1 VSAELDAGLRHAL
14 AEASVCLGPHDTQ
27 VRNLDRVSVPK
38 PLAPL
43 YWSLLG
49 CTLLAAIITLGTF
62 WLGFREHDQ
71 DQWVRHS
78 LAVRS
83 ELQVIQTLI
92 LRAESA
98 QRGYLV
104 TGREQYLAPF
114 NPTRGTLQSALD
126 QVASLVSDNPQQ
138 TAAISALRQSIS
150 GKLEELE
157 QTIDLRKAGRTD
169 DAMALVNTDQGQ
181 RAMGRI
187 VHQIA
192 EMQGNEDRLLAAREA
207 DVASLDVSLE
217 AGSVAAFV
225 IICGIAFLAAYL
237 ARRSVATIHAA
248 NTQLSLANQSLIEQ
262 IGRREQVEAQLRQA
276 QKMEAVGQL
285 TGGMAHDFN
294 NMLGVIVGALDLI
307 KRRLK
312 QDEFGIGRFVES
324 ATKAT
329 ERSAALIQRLLAFA
343 RQQPL
348 APEAVDANRMIADMS
363 ELLRSTLGEQIQI
376 ETVLAAGL
384 WKTNIDAHQLESAI
398 VNIAI
403 NARDAMADGGKLTI
417 ETQNVALDE
426 AYCKANAEVLP
437 GQYVMI
443 AITDQGGGMAREVA
457 ARAFDP
463 FFTTKPAGKGTG
475 LGLSQVYGFIKQSAG
490 HIKIYSELGN
500 GTTVKIYL
508 PRLYRQAE
516 EAKRVAPT
524 AVNGNGEIILVV
536 EDDPLMRRLSCDALR
551 ELGYMVLESDTAAA
565 ALNVIAD
572 APDIKLL
579 FTDVVMPEINGRK
592 LADEAWKKRPDL
604 KVLFTTGYTRNAV
617 VHGGVLDPDVN
628 FISKPFT
635 VEQLASKVR
644 TVLDS

>member
-1 VSAELDAGLRHAL
+1 M
-14 AEASVCLGPHDTQ
+14 
-27 VRNLDRVSVPK
+27 DRVSVPK
-38 PLAPL
+38 PLAPF
-43 YWSLLG
+43 YWGLLG

-62 WLGFREHDQ
+62 WLGFRERDQ

-83 ELQVIQTLI
+83 ELQVIQTLT

-104 TGREQYLAPF
+104 TGREDYLAPF
-114 NPTRGTLQSALD
+114 SPARGALQSALD
-126 QVASLVSDNPQQ
+126 RVASLVSDNPQQ
-138 TAAISALRQSIS
+138 VAAISALRQSIS
-150 GKLEELE
+150 AKLDELE
-157 QTIDLRKAGRTD
+157 HTIDLRKTGRTD
-169 DAMALVNTDQGQ
+169 DALALVNSDEGQ
-181 RAMGRI
+181 RVMGRI
-187 VHQIA
+187 ADQIA
-192 EMQGNEDRLLAAREA
+192 AMQGNEDRLLEAREA
-207 DVASLDVSLE
+207 DAASLDLSLE
-217 AGSVAAFV
+217 IGSVAAFLV
-225 IICGIAFLAAYL
+225 ICGIAVLAGYL
-237 ARRSVATIHAA
+237 ARRSVASVHAA
-248 NTQLSLANQSLIEQ
+248 NVQLSLANQSLIEQ
-262 IGRREQVEAQLRQA
+262 ISRREQVEAQLRQA

-312 QDEFGIGRFVES
+312 EDEFGIGRFVES

-363 ELLRSTLGEQIQI
+363 ELLRSTLGEQVQI

-384 WKTNIDAHQLESAI
+384 WKTNVDVHQLESAI

-403 NARDAMADGGKLTI
+403 NARDAMPEGGKLTV
-417 ETQNVALDE
+417 ETQNVSLDE
-426 AYCKANAEVLP
+426 AYCRQNAEVTA

-443 AITDQGGGMAREVA
+443 AITDRGGGMAPDVA

-475 LGLSQVYGFIKQSAG
+475 LGLSQVYGFVKQSTG
-490 HIKIYSELGN
+490 HIKIYSEIGN

-516 EAKRVAPT
+516 EAKRVAPKP
-524 AVNGNGEIILVV
+524 ANGDAGEIILVV
-536 EDDPLMRRLSCDALR
+536 EDDPLMRRLSCDSLR
-551 ELGYMVLESDTAAA
+551 ELGYTVLESESAAA
-565 ALNVIAD
+565 ALAMVD
-572 APDIKLL
+572 DTPSIKLL
-579 FTDVVMPEINGRK
+579 FTDVVMPEINGKK
-592 LADEAWKKRPDL
+592 LADAALKKRPDL

-635 VEQLASKVR
+635 IEQLASKVR
-644 TVLDS
+644 AVLDT

>member
-1 VSAELDAGLRHAL
+1 VSKI
-14 AEASVCLGPHDTQ
+14 V
-27 VRNLDRVSVPK
+27 DRVSVPK

-49 CTLLAAIITLGTF
+49 CTLLAAVITLGTF
-62 WLGFREHDQ
+62 WLGFREQDQ

-83 ELQVIQTLI
+83 ELQLIQTLI
-92 LRAESA
+92 LRAESS

-114 NPTRGTLQSALD
+114 DPARGQLQTALD
-126 QVASLVSDNPQQ
+126 RVVSLVSDNPQQ
-138 TAAISALRQSIS
+138 IEAARGLRQTISA
-150 GKLEELE
+150 KLDELDR
-157 QTIDLRKAGRTD
+157 TITFRKAGRND
-169 DAMALVNTDQGQ
+169 DAMALVNTDAGQ
-181 RAMGRI
+181 RVMGQI
-187 VHQIA
+187 VDQIA
-192 EMQGNEDRLLAAREA
+192 AMQGNEDRLLAAREA
-207 DVASLDVSLE
+207 DAASLDWLLQI
-217 AGSVAAFV
+217 GSVAAFLV
-225 IICGIAFLAAYL
+225 ICGIAVLAAYL

-248 NTQLSLANQSLIEQ
+248 NAQLSLANQSLIEQ
-262 IGRREQVEAQLRQA
+262 ISRREQVEAQLRQA

-312 QDEFGIGRFVES
+312 RDEFGIGVFVEN

-348 APEAVDANRMIADMS
+348 APEAIDANRMIADMS

-384 WKTNIDAHQLESAI
+384 WKTNADPHQLESSI

-403 NARDAMADGGKLTI
+403 NARDAMSDGGKLTI
-417 ETQNVALDE
+417 ETENVYLDE
-426 AYCKANAEVLP
+426 TYCSENAEVTA

-443 AITDQGGGMAREVA
+443 AITDQGTGMAPQVA

-490 HIKIYSELGN
+490 HIKIYSEIGT

-508 PRLYRQAE
+508 PRLYRQTE
-516 EAKRVAPT
+516 EVKRAALKP
-524 AVNGNGEIILVV
+524 AGGDADEIVLVV
-536 EDDPLMRRLSCDALR
+536 EDDPLMRRMSCDALR
-551 ELGYMVLESDTAAA
+551 ELGYTVLESENAAA
-565 ALNVIAD
+565 ALTMIAD
-572 APDIKLL
+572 TPSIRLL
-579 FTDVVMPEINGRK
+579 FTDVVMPETNGKK
-592 LADEAWKKRPDL
+592 LADEALKKRPDL

-635 VEQLASKVR
+635 IQQLASKVR
-644 TVLDS
+644 AVLDS

>member
-1 VSAELDAGLRHAL
+1 VSKI
-14 AEASVCLGPHDTQ
+14 V
-27 VRNLDRVSVPK
+27 DRVSVPK

-49 CTLLAAIITLGTF
+49 CTLLAAVITLGTF
-62 WLGFREHDQ
+62 WLGFREQDQ

-78 LAVRS
+78 LAIRS
-83 ELQVIQTLI
+83 ELQLIQTLI
-92 LRAESA
+92 LRAESS

-114 NPTRGTLQSALD
+114 DPAKGDLRTALD
-126 QVASLVSDNPQQ
+126 RVASLVNDNPQQ
-138 TAAISALRQSIS
+138 VEAARSLRQIISA
-150 GKLEELE
+150 KLDELE
-157 QTIDLRKAGRTD
+157 RTIAFRKAGRND
-169 DAMALVNTDQGQ
+169 DAMALVNTDSGQ
-181 RAMGRI
+181 RVMGTI
-187 VHQIA
+187 ADQIA
-192 EMQGNEDRLLAAREA
+192 AMQGNEDRLLTAREA
-207 DVASLDVSLE
+207 DAGSLDLLLQV
-217 AGSVAAFV
+217 GSVAAFLV
-225 IICGIAFLAAYL
+225 ICGIAVLAAYL

-248 NTQLSLANQSLIEQ
+248 NAQLALANQSLIEQ
-262 IGRREQVEAQLRQA
+262 ISRREQVEAQLRQA

-312 QDEFGIGRFVES
+312 HDEFGISRFVEN
-324 ATKAT
+324 AAKAT

-348 APEAVDANRMIADMS
+348 APEAVDAHRMIADMS

-384 WKTNIDAHQLESAI
+384 WKANADPHQLESSI

-403 NARDAMADGGKLTI
+403 NARDAMPDGGKLTI
-417 ETQNVALDE
+417 ETENVYLDE
-426 AYCKANAEVLP
+426 AYCRENAEVTA

-443 AITDQGGGMAREVA
+443 AITDQGGGMAPQVA

-490 HIKIYSELGN
+490 HIKIYSEIGT

-508 PRLYRQAE
+508 PRLYREAE
-516 EAKRVAPT
+516 QVKRAALKP
-524 AVNGNGEIILVV
+524 AGGDEIVLVV
-536 EDDPLMRRLSCDALR
+536 EDDPLMRRMSCDALR
-551 ELGYMVLESDTAAA
+551 ELGYTVLESENATAALA
-565 ALNVIAD
+565 MIAD
-572 APDIKLL
+572 TPSIKLL
-579 FTDVVMPEINGRK
+579 FTDVVMPETNGKK
-592 LADEAWKKRPDL
+592 LADEALKKRPDL

-635 VEQLASKVR
+635 IQQLASKVR
-644 TVLDS
+644 AVLDS

>member
-1 VSAELDAGLRHAL
+1 M
-14 AEASVCLGPHDTQ
+14 
-27 VRNLDRVSVPK
+27 DRASVPK

-49 CTLLAAIITLGTF
+49 CTLLAAVITLGTF
-62 WLGFREHDQ
+62 WLGFREQDQ

-83 ELQVIQTLI
+83 ELQLIQTLI
-92 LRAESA
+92 LRAESS

-104 TGREQYLAPF
+104 TGREEYLAPF
-114 NPTRGTLQSALD
+114 NPTRGALQTALD
-126 QVASLVSDNPQQ
+126 RIASLVNDNPQQ
-138 TAAISALRQSIS
+138 IAAVRGLRQTISA
-150 GKLEELE
+150 KLDELE
-157 QTIDLRKAGRTD
+157 RTIAFRKAGRAD
-169 DAMALVNTDQGQ
+169 DALALVNTDAGQ
-181 RAMGRI
+181 RVMGGI
-187 VHQIA
+187 VDQIA
-192 EMQGNEDRLLAAREA
+192 AMQDDEDRLLATREA
-207 DVASLDVSLE
+207 DAASLDVLLQI
-217 AGSVAAFV
+217 GSVAAFV
-225 IICGIAFLAAYL
+225 VICGIAILAAYL

-248 NTQLSLANQSLIEQ
+248 NAQLSLANQSLIEQ
-262 IGRREQVEAQLRQA
+262 ISRREQVEAQLRQA

-312 QDEFGIGRFVES
+312 HDEFGIGRFVES
-324 ATKAT
+324 AMKAT

-384 WKTNIDAHQLESAI
+384 WKTNVDPYQLESSI

-403 NARDAMADGGKLTI
+403 NARDAMPDGGKLTI
-417 ETQNVALDE
+417 ETENVYLDE
-426 AYCKANAEVLP
+426 AYCSENAEVSA

-443 AITDQGGGMAREVA
+443 AITDQGGGMAPEIA

-475 LGLSQVYGFIKQSAG
+475 LGLSQVYGFIKQSSG
-490 HIKIYSELGN
+490 HIKIYSEIGT

-516 EAKRVAPT
+516 EVKRAALKP
-524 AVNGNGEIILVV
+524 ASGDADEIVLVV

-551 ELGYMVLESDTAAA
+551 ELGYTVLESENATAA
-565 ALNVIAD
+565 LTMID
-572 APDIKLL
+572 DTPGIKLL
-579 FTDVVMPEINGRK
+579 FTDVVMPEVNGKK
-592 LADEAWKKRPDL
+592 LADEALKRRPDL

-635 VEQLASKVR
+635 IQQLASKVR
-644 TVLDS
+644 AVLDA

>member
-1 VSAELDAGLRHAL
+1 M
-14 AEASVCLGPHDTQ
+14 
-27 VRNLDRVSVPK
+27 DRVSVPK

-43 YWSLLG
+43 YWGLFGS
-49 CTLLAAIITLGTF
+49 TLLAAVITLGTF
-62 WLGFREHDQ
+62 WLGFREQDQ

-83 ELQVIQTLI
+83 ELQLIQTLI
-92 LRAESA
+92 LRAESS

-104 TGREQYLAPF
+104 TGREDYLTPFAPA
-114 NPTRGTLQSALD
+114 RGALQRALD
-126 QVASLVSDNPQQ
+126 RVASLTSDNPPQVE
-138 TAAISALRQSIS
+138 AVRDLRERVSA
-150 GKLEELE
+150 KLDELE
-157 QTIDLRKAGRTD
+157 RTIALRKAGHND
-169 DAMALVNTDQGQ
+169 DALALVNTDTGQ
-181 RAMGRI
+181 RVMGRI
-187 VHQIA
+187 VDQIA
-192 EMQGNEDRLLAAREA
+192 AMQGSEDRILAAREA
-207 DVASLDVSLE
+207 DAASLDMLLQIG
-217 AGSVAAFV
+217 AVAAFLV
-225 IICGIAFLAAYL
+225 ICGIAILAAYL
-237 ARRSVATIHAA
+237 AKRSVATIHTA

-262 IGRREQVEAQLRQA
+262 ISRREQVEAQLRQA

-307 KRRLK
+307 RRRLK
-312 QDEFGIGRFVES
+312 HDEFGIGRFVDS
-324 ATKAT
+324 AAKAA

-348 APEAVDANRMIADMS
+348 APEAVDPNRMIADMS

-384 WKTNIDAHQLESAI
+384 WKTNADPHQLESSI

-403 NARDAMADGGKLTI
+403 NARDAMPGGGKLTL
-417 ETQNVALDE
+417 ETENVYLDE
-426 AYCKANAEVLP
+426 AYCRENAEVAA

-443 AITDQGGGMAREVA
+443 AITDQGAGMAPDIA

-475 LGLSQVYGFIKQSAG
+475 LGLSQVYGFIKQSSG
-490 HIKIYSELGN
+490 HIKIYSEIGT

-516 EAKRVAPT
+516 DIKRAALRPATGDAK
-524 AVNGNGEIILVV
+524 EIVLVV

-551 ELGYMVLESDTAAA
+551 DLGYTVLESETAAA
-565 ALNVIAD
+565 ALTMIAD
-572 APDIKLL
+572 TPAITLL
-579 FTDVVMPEINGRK
+579 FTDVVMPEVNGKK
-592 LADEAWKKRPDL
+592 LADEALKTRPDL

-628 FISKPFT
+628 FIGKPFT
-635 VEQLASKVR
+635 IEQLASKVR
-644 TVLDS
+644 AVLDS

>member
-1 VSAELDAGLRHAL
+1 V
-14 AEASVCLGPHDTQ
+14 
-27 VRNLDRVSVPK
+27 DRVSVPK

-49 CTLLAAIITLGTF
+49 CTLLAAVITLGTF
-62 WLGFREHDQ
+62 WLGFREQDQ

-83 ELQVIQTLI
+83 ELQLIQTLI
-92 LRAESA
+92 LRAESS

-114 NPTRGTLQSALD
+114 DPARGALQTALD
-126 QVASLVSDNPQQ
+126 RVASLVNDNPQQ
-138 TAAISALRQSIS
+138 IEAARSLRQAISA
-150 GKLEELE
+150 KLDELE
-157 QTIDLRKAGRTD
+157 RTIAFRKAGRND
-169 DAMALVNTDQGQ
+169 DAIALVNTDAGQ
-181 RAMGRI
+181 RVMGTI
-187 VHQIA
+187 ADQIA
-192 EMQGNEDRLLAAREA
+192 AMQGNEDQLLTAREA
-207 DVASLDVSLE
+207 DAASLDLLLQF
-217 AGSVAAFV
+217 GSVAAFLV
-225 IICGIAFLAAYL
+225 ICGIAVLAAYL
-237 ARRSVATIHAA
+237 ARRSVATIHTA
-248 NTQLSLANQSLIEQ
+248 NAQLALANESLIEQ

-312 QDEFGIGRFVES
+312 RDEFGIGVFVEN
-324 ATKAT
+324 AMKAT

-348 APEAVDANRMIADMS
+348 APEAIDANRMIADMS

-384 WKTNIDAHQLESAI
+384 WKTNADPHQLESSI

-403 NARDAMADGGKLTI
+403 NARDAMSDGGKLTI
-417 ETQNVALDE
+417 ETENVYLDE
-426 AYCKANAEVLP
+426 AYCSENAEVTA
-437 GQYVMI
+437 GQFVMI
-443 AITDQGGGMAREVA
+443 AITDQGTGMPPQVA

-490 HIKIYSELGN
+490 HIKIYSEIGT

-508 PRLYRQAE
+508 PRLYREAE
-516 EAKRVAPT
+516 QVKRT
-524 AVNGNGEIILVV
+524 ALKPAGGDADEIVLVV
-536 EDDPLMRRLSCDALR
+536 EDDPLMRRMSCDALR
-551 ELGYMVLESDTAAA
+551 ELGYTVLESENAAA
-565 ALNVIAD
+565 ALTMIAD
-572 APDIKLL
+572 TPSIRLL
-579 FTDVVMPEINGRK
+579 FTDVVMPETNGKK
-592 LADEAWKKRPDL
+592 LADEALKRRPDL

-635 VEQLASKVR
+635 IQQLASKVR
-644 TVLDS
+644 AVLDS

>member
-1 VSAELDAGLRHAL
+1 M
-14 AEASVCLGPHDTQ
+14 
-27 VRNLDRVSVPK
+27 DRVSVPK

-49 CTLLAAIITLGTF
+49 CTLLAAVITLGTF
-62 WLGFREHDQ
+62 WLGFREQDQ
-71 DQWVRHS
+71 DKWVRHS

-83 ELQVIQTLI
+83 ELQLIQTLI
-92 LRAESA
+92 LRAESS

-114 NPTRGTLQSALD
+114 DPARGQLQTAVD
-126 QVASLVSDNPQQ
+126 RVVSLVSDNPQQ
-138 TAAISALRQSIS
+138 VEAARGLRQTISA
-150 GKLEELE
+150 KLDELDR
-157 QTIDLRKAGRTD
+157 TITFRKAGRND
-169 DAMALVNTDQGQ
+169 DAMALVNTDAGQ
-181 RAMGRI
+181 RVMGQI
-187 VHQIA
+187 VDQIA
-192 EMQGNEDRLLAAREA
+192 AMQGNEDRLLAAREA
-207 DVASLDVSLE
+207 DAALLDWLLQI
-217 AGSVAAFV
+217 GSVAAFLV
-225 IICGIAFLAAYL
+225 ICGIAVLAAYL

-248 NTQLSLANQSLIEQ
+248 NAQLSLANQSLIEQ
-262 IGRREQVEAQLRQA
+262 ISRREQVEAQLRQA

-312 QDEFGIGRFVES
+312 HDEFGIGVFVEN

-348 APEAVDANRMIADMS
+348 APEAIDANRMIADMS

-384 WKTNIDAHQLESAI
+384 WKTNADPHQLESSI

-403 NARDAMADGGKLTI
+403 NARDAMSDGGKLTI
-417 ETQNVALDE
+417 ETENVYLDE
-426 AYCKANAEVLP
+426 TYCSENAEVTA

-443 AITDQGGGMAREVA
+443 AITDQGTGMAPQVA

-490 HIKIYSELGN
+490 HIKIYSEIGT

-508 PRLYRQAE
+508 PRLYRQTE
-516 EAKRVAPT
+516 EVKRAALKP
-524 AVNGNGEIILVV
+524 AGGDADEIVLVV
-536 EDDPLMRRLSCDALR
+536 EDYPLMRLMSCDALR
-551 ELGYMVLESDTAAA
+551 ELGYTVLESENAAA
-565 ALNVIAD
+565 ALTMIAD
-572 APDIKLL
+572 TPSIRLL
-579 FTDVVMPEINGRK
+579 FTDVVMPETNGKK
-592 LADEAWKKRPDL
+592 LADEALKKRPDL

-635 VEQLASKVR
+635 IQQLASKLR
-644 TVLDS
+644 AVLDS

>member
-1 VSAELDAGLRHAL
+1 VSKI
-14 AEASVCLGPHDTQ
+14 V
-27 VRNLDRVSVPK
+27 DRVSVPK

-49 CTLLAAIITLGTF
+49 CTLLAAVITLGTF
-62 WLGFREHDQ
+62 WLGFREQDQ

-78 LAVRS
+78 LAIRS
-83 ELQVIQTLI
+83 ELQLIQTLI
-92 LRAESA
+92 LRAESS

-114 NPTRGTLQSALD
+114 DPAKGDLQTALD
-126 QVASLVSDNPQQ
+126 RVASLVNDNPQQ
-138 TAAISALRQSIS
+138 VEAARSLRQIISA
-150 GKLEELE
+150 KLDELE
-157 QTIDLRKAGRTD
+157 RTIAFRKAGRND
-169 DAMALVNTDQGQ
+169 DAMALVNTDSGQ
-181 RAMGRI
+181 RVMGTI
-187 VHQIA
+187 ADQIA
-192 EMQGNEDRLLAAREA
+192 AMQGNEDRLLTAREA
-207 DVASLDVSLE
+207 DAASLDLLLQV
-217 AGSVAAFV
+217 GSVAAFLL
-225 IICGIAFLAAYL
+225 ICGIAVLAAYL
-237 ARRSVATIHAA
+237 ARRSVAAIHAA
-248 NTQLSLANQSLIEQ
+248 NAQLALANQSLIEQ
-262 IGRREQVEAQLRQA
+262 ISRREQVEAQLRQA

-312 QDEFGIGRFVES
+312 HDEFGISRLVEN
-324 ATKAT
+324 AAKAT
-329 ERSAALIQRLLAFA
+329 ERSTALIQRLLAFA

-384 WKTNIDAHQLESAI
+384 WKANADPHQLESSI

-403 NARDAMADGGKLTI
+403 NARDAMPDGGKLTI
-417 ETQNVALDE
+417 ETENVYLDE
-426 AYCKANAEVLP
+426 AYCRENAEVTA

-443 AITDQGGGMAREVA
+443 AITDQGGGMAPQVA

-490 HIKIYSELGN
+490 HIKIYSEIGT

-508 PRLYRQAE
+508 PRLYREAE
-516 EAKRVAPT
+516 QVKRAALKP
-524 AVNGNGEIILVV
+524 AGGDEIVLVV
-536 EDDPLMRRLSCDALR
+536 EDDPLMRRMSCDALR
-551 ELGYMVLESDTAAA
+551 ELGYTVLESENATAALA
-565 ALNVIAD
+565 MIAD
-572 APDIKLL
+572 TPSIKLL
-579 FTDVVMPEINGRK
+579 FTDVVMPETNGKK
-592 LADEAWKKRPDL
+592 LADEALKKRPDL

-635 VEQLASKVR
+635 IQQLASKVR
-644 TVLDS
+644 AVLDS

>member
-1 VSAELDAGLRHAL
+1 V
-14 AEASVCLGPHDTQ
+14 
-27 VRNLDRVSVPK
+27 DRASVPK

-49 CTLLAAIITLGTF
+49 CTLLAAVITLGTF
-62 WLGFREHDQ
+62 WLGFREQDQ

-83 ELQVIQTLI
+83 ELQLIQTLI
-92 LRAESA
+92 LRAESS

-104 TGREQYLAPF
+104 TGREEYLAPF
-114 NPTRGTLQSALD
+114 NPTRGALQTALD
-126 QVASLVSDNPQQ
+126 RIASLVNDNPQQ
-138 TAAISALRQSIS
+138 IAAARGLRQTISA
-150 GKLEELE
+150 KLDELE
-157 QTIDLRKAGRTD
+157 RTIAFRKAGRAD
-169 DAMALVNTDQGQ
+169 DALALVNTDAGQ
-181 RAMGRI
+181 RVMGGI
-187 VHQIA
+187 VDQIA
-192 EMQGNEDRLLAAREA
+192 AMQDDEDRLLATREA
-207 DVASLDVSLE
+207 DAASLDVLLQI
-217 AGSVAAFV
+217 GSVAAFV
-225 IICGIAFLAAYL
+225 VICGIAILAAYL

-248 NTQLSLANQSLIEQ
+248 NAQLSLANQSLIEQ
-262 IGRREQVEAQLRQA
+262 ISRREQVEAQLRQA

-312 QDEFGIGRFVES
+312 HDEFGIGRFVES
-324 ATKAT
+324 AMKAT

-384 WKTNIDAHQLESAI
+384 WKTNVDPYQLESSI

-403 NARDAMADGGKLTI
+403 NARDAMPDGGKLTI
-417 ETQNVALDE
+417 ETENVYLDE
-426 AYCKANAEVLP
+426 AYCSENAEVSA

-443 AITDQGGGMAREVA
+443 AITDQGGGMAPEIA

-475 LGLSQVYGFIKQSAG
+475 LGLSQVYGFIKQSSG
-490 HIKIYSELGN
+490 HIKIYSEIGT

-508 PRLYRQAE
+508 PRLYRQADE
-516 EAKRVAPT
+516 VKRAALKP
-524 AVNGNGEIILVV
+524 ASGDADEIVLVV

-551 ELGYMVLESDTAAA
+551 ELGYTVLESENATAA
-565 ALNVIAD
+565 LTMID
-572 APDIKLL
+572 DTPGIKLL
-579 FTDVVMPEINGRK
+579 FTDVVMPEVNGKK
-592 LADEAWKKRPDL
+592 LADEALKRRPDL

-635 VEQLASKVR
+635 IQQLASKVR
-644 TVLDS
+644 AVLDA

>member
-1 VSAELDAGLRHAL
+1 V
-14 AEASVCLGPHDTQ
+14 
-27 VRNLDRVSVPK
+27 DRVSVPK

-49 CTLLAAIITLGTF
+49 CTLLAAVITLGTF
-62 WLGFREHDQ
+62 WLGFREQDQ

-78 LAVRS
+78 LAIRS
-83 ELQVIQTLI
+83 ELQLIQTLI
-92 LRAESA
+92 LRAESS

-114 NPTRGTLQSALD
+114 DPARGGLQTALD
-126 QVASLVSDNPQQ
+126 RVASLVNDNPQQ
-138 TAAISALRQSIS
+138 IEAARSLRQAISA
-150 GKLEELE
+150 KLDELE
-157 QTIDLRKAGRTD
+157 RTIAFRKAGRND
-169 DAMALVNTDQGQ
+169 DAMALVNTDAGQ
-181 RAMGRI
+181 RVMGQI
-187 VHQIA
+187 VDQIA
-192 EMQGNEDRLLAAREA
+192 AMQGNEDRLLAAREA
-207 DVASLDVSLE
+207 DAATLDWLLQI
-217 AGSVAAFV
+217 GSVAAFLV
-225 IICGIAFLAAYL
+225 ICGIAVLAAYL

-248 NTQLSLANQSLIEQ
+248 NAQLALANQSLIEQ
-262 IGRREQVEAQLRQA
+262 ISRREQVEAQLRQA

-312 QDEFGIGRFVES
+312 RDEFGIGLFVEN
-324 ATKAT
+324 AMKAT

-348 APEAVDANRMIADMS
+348 APEAVNANRMIADMS

-384 WKTNIDAHQLESAI
+384 WKTNADPHQLESSI

-403 NARDAMADGGKLTI
+403 NARDAMPDGGKLTI
-417 ETQNVALDE
+417 ETENVYLDE
-426 AYCKANAEVLP
+426 AYCRENAEVTA

-443 AITDQGGGMAREVA
+443 AITDQGGGMAPQVA

-490 HIKIYSELGN
+490 HIKIYSEIGT

-508 PRLYRQAE
+508 PRLYRQTE
-516 EAKRVAPT
+516 EVKRAALKP
-524 AVNGNGEIILVV
+524 AGGDAGEIVLVV
-536 EDDPLMRRLSCDALR
+536 EDDPLMRRMSCDALR
-551 ELGYMVLESDTAAA
+551 ELGYTVLESENAAA
-565 ALNVIAD
+565 ALATIAD
-572 APDIKLL
+572 TPGIKLL
-579 FTDVVMPEINGRK
+579 FTDVVMPETNGKK
-592 LADEAWKKRPDL
+592 LADEALKKKPDL

-635 VEQLASKVR
+635 IQQLASKVR
-644 TVLDS
+644 AVLDS

>member
-1 VSAELDAGLRHAL
+1 M
-14 AEASVCLGPHDTQ
+14 
-27 VRNLDRVSVPK
+27 DRASVPK

-49 CTLLAAIITLGTF
+49 CTLLAAVITLGTF
-62 WLGFREHDQ
+62 WLGFREQDQ

-83 ELQVIQTLI
+83 ELQLIQTLI
-92 LRAESA
+92 LRAESS

-104 TGREQYLAPF
+104 TGREEYLAPF
-114 NPTRGTLQSALD
+114 NPTRGALQTALD
-126 QVASLVSDNPQQ
+126 RIASLVNDNPQQ
-138 TAAISALRQSIS
+138 IAAARGLRQTISA
-150 GKLEELE
+150 KLDELE
-157 QTIDLRKAGRTD
+157 RTIAFRKAGRAD
-169 DAMALVNTDQGQ
+169 DALALVNTDAGQ
-181 RAMGRI
+181 RVMGGI
-187 VHQIA
+187 VDQIA
-192 EMQGNEDRLLAAREA
+192 AMQDDEDRLLATREA
-207 DVASLDVSLE
+207 DAASLDVLLQI
-217 AGSVAAFV
+217 GSVAAFV
-225 IICGIAFLAAYL
+225 VICGIAILAAYL

-248 NTQLSLANQSLIEQ
+248 NAQLSLANQSLIEQ
-262 IGRREQVEAQLRQA
+262 ISRREQVEAQLRQA

-312 QDEFGIGRFVES
+312 HDEFGIGRFVES
-324 ATKAT
+324 AMKAT

-384 WKTNIDAHQLESAI
+384 WKTNVDPYQLESSI

-403 NARDAMADGGKLTI
+403 NARDAMPDGGKLTI
-417 ETQNVALDE
+417 ETENVYLDE
-426 AYCKANAEVLP
+426 AYCSENAEVSA

-443 AITDQGGGMAREVA
+443 AITDQGGGMAPEIA

-475 LGLSQVYGFIKQSAG
+475 LGLSQVYGFIKQSSG
-490 HIKIYSELGN
+490 HIKIYSEIGT

-516 EAKRVAPT
+516 EVKRAALKP
-524 AVNGNGEIILVV
+524 ASGDADEIVLVV

-551 ELGYMVLESDTAAA
+551 ELGYTVLESENATAA
-565 ALNVIAD
+565 LTMID
-572 APDIKLL
+572 DTPGIKLL
-579 FTDVVMPEINGRK
+579 FTDVVMPEVNGKK
-592 LADEAWKKRPDL
+592 LADEALKRRPDL

-635 VEQLASKVR
+635 IQQLASKVR
-644 TVLDS
+644 AVLDA